1 MNFLTCHIKPQS
13 PSDFK
18 HNNLFKGQFFQV
30 TLLLNQLSHRH
41 KKAMSE
47 WCQLLNISP
56 INFATPKRSGDQQ
69 RPYLSPMRCTE
80 NCQTLHPNFSMP
92 QINSLTHLHWRLKSL
107 IVKINSLSSWF
118 KQNLLKMKIRF
129 KKKKRCLENV
139 SCTLYQFSS
148 ATQSCLTL
156 CNPTDCNTPAFPVH
170 QTITN
175 SRSLLKLV
183 SIESVM
189 PPNYLILCHPL
200 LLLTSIFPRIRVFSN
215 ESVLFIITISEDPL
229 KKLSRK
235 IPKST

>member
-129 KKKKRCLENV
+129 KKKKKMLRECFMYFV
-139 SCTLYQFSS
+139 SVQFSHPVMS
-148 ATQSCLTL
+148 DSLQPHGLQHASLPCPSDHHQLPELAQTRVHRVGDATQLS
-156 CNPTDCNTPAFPVH
+156 
-170 QTITN
+170 
-175 SRSLLKLV
+175 
-183 SIESVM
+183 
-189 PPNYLILCHPL
+189 HPL
-200 LLLTSIFPRIRVFSN
+200 SSPSPPDFNLSQDQG
-215 ESVLFIITISEDPL
+215 LFQWVGSFYNYYQWRSSKEIE
-229 KKLSRK
+229 
-235 IPKST
+235 